1 MCGVNENGHAR
12 HAGSP
17 CLNHGLWFLCCSM
30 FHFFPPISRPMVYP
44 YIPFISINRIVCHD
58 LTDEKYLKYNPILW
72 IFTMD
77 GHGMLCI
84 VVVL

>member
-1 MCGVNENGHAR
+1 M
-12 HAGSP
+12 SQS
-17 CLNHGLWFLCCSM
+17 WFVVSVLFDVS
-30 FHFFPPISRPMVYP
+30 FFSPISRPMVYP